1 MWDLLWVFLIS
12 LGSCLLLTPM
22 VRKLAHL
29 IGLLDHPDGR
39 RKIHAKT
46 TPVAGGLAILAASI
60 ISLLLSLLL
69 SDFTRQNITND
80 WAFLVS
86 LLVASVAI
94 CLLGVLD
101 DYGKLRGRYKLVGQ
115 TLIVLFVV
123 AMGVRVDQFRIFGF
137 NLELSWLAVPFTAF
151 WLLGAINSL
160 NLLDGLD
167 GLLSV
172 IAIIITLG
180 FALVAGLNNAW
191 TAAIVAWVLTGALMG
206 FLRYNYPP
214 ASIFLGDSGSMLI
227 GLTIGVLAIK
237 SSLKGSAMIG
247 LGAPLAIMT
256 IPIMDTLAAI
266 VRRKLTG
273 RSIYTTD
280 RGHLHHCM
288 LSRGLTNKHILAC
301 VAALCGLTVIG
312 GLASTY
318 LKTEIL
324 ALLAGFVVFLI
335 LVSTKLFGYVE
346 LNLIKTSLAHRT
358 QRLFFHKSKD
368 VPQELHLYLQGKAEW
383 SELWRRLTARA
394 EEMAFVRIKL
404 DVNAPAMHEAY
415 HARWDRPWK
424 MSEQN
429 NLWEMAIPIA
439 IQGNIVGRLEL
450 AGVRDLDMFWEK
462 LAKVAALVEE
472 FETGIFTCLQTPT
485 PSNQPKPKTSSEL
498 AIGLK

>member
-1 MWDLLWVFLIS
+1 MLDLLWVFLIS
-12 LGSCLLLTPM
+12 LGLCLLLTPL
-22 VRKLAHL
+22 VRKLAHR

-39 RKIHAKT
+39 RKIHSRA
-46 TPVAGGLAILAASI
+46 TPVAGGLAILAASVI
-60 ISLLLSLLL
+60 TICLSLIF
-69 SDFTRQNITND
+69 SDFTRLTLSQD
-80 WAFLVS
+80 LAFLSS
-86 LLVASVAI
+86 LLIASIAI
-94 CLLGVLD
+94 CLLGVID
-101 DYGKLRGRYKLVGQ
+101 DYGKLRGRYKLMGQ
-115 TLIVLFVV
+115 TLIVLLIV
-123 AMGVRVDQFRIFGF
+123 AMGVRVDQFRLFGETV
-137 NLELSWLAVPFTAF
+137 ELGWLAVPFTAF

-167 GLLSV
+167 GMLTV

-191 TAAIVAWVLTGALMG
+191 TAAIMAWVLTGALLG

-256 IPIMDTLAAI
+256 IPILDTLAAI
-266 VRRKLTG
+266 IRRKLTG

-288 LSRGLTNKHILAC
+288 LSRGLTNRHILAC
-301 VAALCGLTVIG
+301 VAALCSLTVLG

-318 LKTEIL
+318 LNTELL
-324 ALLAGFVVFLI
+324 ALLAGLVVLLI

-346 LNLIKTSLAHRT
+346 WTLIKKSLAHRT
-358 QRLFFHKSKD
+358 QRIWSFQSKD
-368 VPQELHLYLQGKAEW
+368 SPQELHLHLQGKAEW
-383 SELWRRLTARA
+383 SELWRRLTSRA
-394 EEMAFVRIKL
+394 EMMSFIRIKL
-404 DVNAPAMHEAY
+404 DVNAPAMHEGY
-415 HARWDRPWK
+415 HARWDRPWE

-429 NLWEMAIPIA
+429 NVWEIAIPITLH
-439 IQGNIVGRLEL
+439 GTIVGRLEI
-450 AGVRDLDMFWEK
+450 AGVRDPDLFWEK
-462 LAKVAALVEE
+462 LAKVAAMVEE
-472 FETGIFTCLQTPT
+472 FESGIFQSLQTPH
-485 PSNQPKPKTSSEL
+485 PGSQNKPKTSSEL